1 MLLNMHFCL
10 LAGFSGCNWS
20 GETWHCCSSSNP
32 CGLFEGDCNGDY
44 GCAGNLL
51 CGYDNCYDTDSSFH
65 QNADCCMLDTQYCLD
80 CQCLGGDNLLASDQC
95 YRLDAKKATNLTKMS
110 TRRAFAASVVLNQT
124 TLWISGGRDDTYSY
138 LSSSEF
144 IQKDSTVPGPHL
156 PKPMDAH
163 AMIKIS
169 NELVLIIGGRSSEI
183 LCSDQTFECDHDGE
197 CTQGPSLKTAR
208 HSHSV
213 GIVIDEVNQEKL
225 VIAAGGYGSNCAL
238 LQSTEILANNEWI
251 SGTYLYIFYN
261 FPKLNVKSLLLLFMG
276 EKSKISIVVLY

>member
-1 MLLNMHFCL
+1 MVFCSL
-10 LAGFSGCNWS
+10 CQCIDHDDCLAGGTLLPSDECYS
-20 GETWHCCSSSNP
+20 IETRK
-32 CGLFEGDCNGDY
+32 
-44 GCAGNLL
+44 
-51 CGYDNCYDTDSSFH
+51 T
-65 QNADCCMLDTQYCLD
+65 
-80 CQCLGGDNLLASDQC
+80 
-95 YRLDAKKATNLTKMS
+95 TNS
-110 TRRAFAASVVLNQT
+110 TRMSSKRVFAASVLLNET
-124 TLWISGGRDDTYSY
+124 TLWISGGRDDTDSY

-144 IQKDSTVPGPHL
+144 IQKEGTVPGPHL

-183 LCSDQTFECDHDGE
+183 LFSDQTFECDHEGE

-251 SGTYLYIFYN
+251 TGMY
-261 FPKLNVKSLLLLFMG
+261 
-276 EKSKISIVVLY
+276 